1 MPLSDESKRARFA
14 ENLPTEGEAADT
26 AKPTRPSIENRREIP
41 SYFHAHGNCQ
51 KGDRCDFAYGTA
63 AAAPASGATTLS
75 MEEQAGAQ
83 HSDSESDIDHE
94 DDIDSDM

>member
-1 MPLSDESKRARFA
+1 MTRTSCRSTRTALRHR
-14 ENLPTEGEAADT
+14 LTERSAQ
-26 AKPTRPSIENRREIP
+26 PTRPSIENRRKIP

-51 KGDRCDFAYGTA
+51 KGDRCDFAHGTA
-63 AAAPASGATTLS
+63 AAAPANGATTLS